1 MIRDLLTHLPVVVSV
16 AKRGGFAAAASAL
29 NMSPSAVSHAV
40 RVVEDRLGE
49 PIFARTTRSVS
60 LTEAGERFLASIG
73 PALDDIVKAVEGVT
87 AQRGEVTG
95 LLRINAPRVA
105 VLMVLAAIL
114 QKLAWSHPRLTVEV
128 HTNDAFVN
136 IVEQGFDAGIRLG
149 DSIQQDMVSIRLTPP
164 FKAIMVAA
172 PSYLAARG
180 LPQSIEELANH
191 NCVGFR
197 LLGSGALYEWDLR
210 DGERA
215 VSARVGGTS
224 VITDASF
231 ARDLALAG
239 VGIGYIFEPLVR
251 ADLRDQLLHW
261 ILPEAA
267 IEEQGLFL
275 YFPQRAALA
284 PKLRAFIDVARSFVR
299 L

>member
-1 MIRDLLTHLPVVVSV
+1 MTRNLLTHLPIIVSV
-16 AKRGGFAAAASAL
+16 AKSGGFASAAAAL

-49 PIFARTTRSVS
+49 PLFARTTRSVA
-60 LTEAGERFLASIG
+60 LTEAGVRFLASIG
-73 PALDDIVKAVEGVT
+73 PALEDIDKAVEGVN

-95 LLRINAPRVA
+95 VLRINAPRVA
-105 VLMVLAAIL
+105 VLMALAPIL
-114 QKLAWSHPRLTVEV
+114 AKLAWAHPRLTVEV
-128 HTNDAFVN
+128 HTNDAFVD
-136 IVEQGFDAGIRLG
+136 IVGQGFDAGIRRG

-172 PSYLAARG
+172 PDYLAARG
-180 LPQSIEELANH
+180 TPQTIAELAEH

-210 DGERA
+210 EGERNI
-215 VSARVGGTS
+215 SARVSGTS

-231 ARDLALAG
+231 AREFALAG
-239 VGIGYIFEPLVR
+239 IGIAYIFEPLVR
-251 ADLRDQLLHW
+251 TELRDERLRW
-261 ILPEAA
+261 VLPEAS

-284 PKLRAFIDVARSFVR
+284 PKLRAFIAVARTFLR
-299 L
+299 A